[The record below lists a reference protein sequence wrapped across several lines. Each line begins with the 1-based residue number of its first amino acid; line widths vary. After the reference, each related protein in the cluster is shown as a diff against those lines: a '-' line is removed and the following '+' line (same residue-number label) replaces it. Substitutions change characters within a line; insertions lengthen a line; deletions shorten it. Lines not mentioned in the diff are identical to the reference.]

1 MKALFVHDHIFY
13 KKENEYYSP
22 GGLPASAWSR
32 YLDSFDSLYVV
43 SRGIEGEI
51 KGGLIKSSRECVFFD
66 LFYEVRGGVDYY
78 RFQEEIKKKLRSYI
92 EKVDVVIIRVPSTI
106 GYFAYQICKELG
118 RPFVSEVVGC
128 AWDSTWNYGSMLIK
142 MQAPLRFFQM
152 KSIVKNSFAVTYVT
166 KFFLQKR
173 YPTKS
178 EITINASNVQL
189 PKVTLDVKEKH
200 IESLNR
206 KMENFVLRLGIIGN
220 LTVKYKGFDVA
231 FKALQKLK
239 EHMPEIKFQFLL
251 VGGGDQKYVKSLIEK
266 FGLLSECIIVG
277 RLEAGNEVF
286 QFLDSLD
293 LYIHPSKQ
301 EGLPRSVIEAMSRAT
316 PVLASSVAGI
326 PELIDNKFLH
336 KPGDFNKLFNDLRD
350 ILSDSKLR
358 VSMASSN
365 FEKSKDYVQDILESR
380 RKEFFSKIVEVIRK
394 EKLI

>member
-13 KKENEYYSP
+13 NKENEYYSP

-43 SRGIEGEI
+43 SRGVEGEI
-51 KGGLIKSSRECVFFD
+51 KGGLIQSSRERVFFD
-66 LFYEVRGGVDYY
+66 LFYEVRGGLDYY
-78 RFQEEIKKKLRSYI
+78 RFQKEIKKKLRNYI

-239 EHMPEIKFQFLL
+239 EHMPELKFQFLL

-266 FGLLSECIIVG
+266 FGLISECVIIG

-326 PELIDNKFLH
+326 PELIDGKFLH

-350 ILSDSKLR
+350 ILSNSELR
-358 VSMASSN
+358 VFMASSN